1 MVPISSVLQVGA
13 FDPTPIIIS
22 LVVLIVILAIAK
34 SSIRIVRPFE
44 RGVVERLGRFQHIL
58 EPGLSII
65 MPFVD
70 SVRKVDMREIVI
82 DVQPQD
88 VITEDNVVVTVD
100 ALIYYV
106 VMDPQRVLYNVANF
120 QEAATK
126 LAQTNLRNVIGSL
139 TLDKSLTSR
148 EMINAQLREVLDTA
162 TDSWGVRVG
171 RVEIKRID
179 PPKDV
184 TEAMHRQ
191 MSAERSRRAMVLE
204 SDGKREASILV
215 AEGDKKSAILKAEG
229 EAEAI
234 MRVAEARKREEI
246 LLAEGQAQ
254 AIENV
259 FNSIHVGKPT
269 SDLLAYQYLQTMQKM
284 ADGKATKIVIPYEVS
299 GIMGLATA
307 LADVV
312 KGVTSSGGEKV
323 SEGAVE
329 VSQEGKRL
337 ETKKK

>member
-1 MVPISSVLQVGA
+1 MSSIPDLSNID
-13 FDPTPIIIS
+13 FTPIIIS
-22 LVVLIVILAIAK
+22 VTVLIVLLIIARY
-34 SSIRIVRPFE
+34 SIRIVRPYE
-44 RGVVERLGRFQHIL
+44 KGVVERLGRFQRIL
-58 EPGLSII
+58 DPGLNII

-70 SVRKVDMREIVI
+70 NIRKVDMREIVI

-100 ALIYYV
+100 ALIYYS
-106 VMDPQRVLYNVANF
+106 VMDPHRVLYNVENF
-120 QEAATK
+120 REAATK
-126 LAQTNLRNVIGSL
+126 LAQTNLRNVVGSL
-139 TLDKSLTSR
+139 SLDKSLTSR
-148 EMINAQLREVLDTA
+148 EMINAQLREVLDAA
-162 TDSWGVRVG
+162 TDPWGVRVG

-204 SDGKREASILV
+204 SDGKREAAVLV

-229 EAEAI
+229 ESEAI
-234 MRVAEARKREEI
+234 MKVAEARKREEI
-246 LLAEGQAQ
+246 LLAEGKAQ

-269 SDLLAYQYLQTMQKM
+269 SDLLTYQYLQTMQKM

-299 GIMGLATA
+299 GIMGLVTA
-307 LADVV
+307 LTDITKDV
-312 KGVTSSGGEKV
+312 KSSDKDKTSDGANQV
-323 SEGAVE
+323 SEESKKLAM
-329 VSQEGKRL
+329 KR
-337 ETKKK
+337 TR